1 MSSSGNPNDDD
12 VLVEVDVILL
22 LSNFGSSNFQQRANQ
37 ERAKVILQQELQ
49 SLQKMIVTTHPNHR
63 LRMTEIDGC
72 DPSHK
77 ALRNALFATSGLRGI
92 YPQLFLSKRK
102 QNESSSASL
111 VHYTYLGGIDEI
123 EAHNDNDTLLET
135 IFFGDDDD
143 DDDNDEEQRGG
154 GEDGDGDGGHD
165 DRELEDHQ
173 HHPAAAVASSVDTA
187 VPLLSSLT
195 SSKQESEA
203 SSTAAASA
211 SATKLA
217 DTTTAVAAVEV
228 LADTVT
234 DELSSLNSSI
244 PIIPFHVVLPSALVA
259 NTNTIAGG
267 SSIGIEKGIVG
278 SIIRMGTK
286 SAMIWVGWGALT
298 TTTTSST
305 TTNNDEVSTKD
316 VSNTQASSFG
326 KGLPMMGGLVLAMP
340 RTKYKGAFGGSTG
353 CSQLIGCALDDDDQ
367 MLANQMASRLSLRT
381 NMAIYVSCQL
391 ANTAALLTTPNLEA
405 AAAPNDDDAEFLS
418 HRAAALADRKSVV

>member
-1 MSSSGNPNDDD
+1 MSCSGNPNDDD

-49 SLQKMIVTTHPNHR
+49 SLQKMIITTHPNHR

-102 QNESSSASL
+102 QNESSSASS

-143 DDDNDEEQRGG
+143 DDDDNDEEQRGG
-154 GEDGDGDGGHD
+154 VEDGDGNGGND
-165 DRELEDHQ
+165 DREVEEHQ
-173 HHPAAAVASSVDTA
+173 HHSVAAVALSVDVVESHASASSEVAA
-187 VPLLSSLT
+187 VPLLSSLI

-203 SSTAAASA
+203 SSTAAAA
-211 SATKLA
+211 AAAAATTTKLA
-217 DTTTAVAAVEV
+217 DTATAIAAVKV

-298 TTTTSST
+298 TTTTSSS
-305 TTNNDEVSTKD
+305 TTNNDEASTKD
-316 VSNTQASSFG
+316 VSNTQVSSFG
-326 KGLPMMGGLVLAMP
+326 KGW
-340 RTKYKGAFGGSTG
+340 
-353 CSQLIGCALDDDDQ
+353 
-367 MLANQMASRLSLRT
+367 SRS
-381 NMAIYVSCQL
+381 AI
-391 ANTAALLTTPNLEA
+391 
-405 AAAPNDDDAEFLS
+405 
-418 HRAAALADRKSVV
+418 

>member
-1 MSSSGNPNDDD
+1 MSCSGNPNDDD

-165 DRELEDHQ
+165 DGGLEEHQ
-173 HHPAAAVASSVDTA
+173 RHPAAAVTSSVDVVESHVSASSEVTA

-316 VSNTQASSFG
+316 VSNTQVSSFG
-326 KGLPMMGGLVLAMP
+326 KG
-340 RTKYKGAFGGSTG
+340 
-353 CSQLIGCALDDDDQ
+353 
-367 MLANQMASRLSLRT
+367 
-381 NMAIYVSCQL
+381 
-391 ANTAALLTTPNLEA
+391 
-405 AAAPNDDDAEFLS
+405 
-418 HRAAALADRKSVV
+418 